1 MQKFQTKLKELWEK
15 IKGFF
20 QKLNKKTRILLGVCL
35 VVILAAVILLTLRM
49 NKKEYAVLCTDLS
62 ANDIS
67 TVVQFLGENGV
78 SDYKIQNDTI
88 LVPAGRETQLQ
99 FQLMASNRVN
109 NAYLYPYYTEHSGGI
124 NSQIQDERAWLISI
138 EQKLAAVV
146 RQFDGVQDATVSI
159 APGTERLYVLQDSA
173 SPSSAAVTI
182 TPYGSQPLKNEVVA
196 AIRDIV
202 KHSVQELAIENVSI
216 KDIYGNPYSDTS
228 VISQSSDATALK
240 LQHEEQISNNVR
252 QQVFDNLS
260 SIYGEDNVKVNVLC
274 SVEVARKIVDKTYYD
289 QPNGSVDGGGLITND
304 TLFWEVIR
312 DGSEPTGGTVG
323 TPTNSNL
330 PNYPDLEDELN
341 GNAQYAGEQ
350 IDRDYALNITKEQME
365 VLEGRLSDLRVIVT
379 VIQKC
384 ENSGA
389 MTIDALRDQVS
400 TLAGIGTT
408 ADVAASRVHVTI
420 APFAEN
426 TPAGADG
433 INGIL
438 LQGGW
443 VLYAAI
449 GGLVLFL
456 ILLLVV
462 ILLSRRSKK
471 RRLEWLRA
479 LEEEMMAA
487 EAAAEAAAIIAAAPP
502 TGGADIMEVN
512 TEKSMELRKNVR
524 QFAQN
529 NPEIAAQMVKAW
541 LKGEESSG

>member
-1 MQKFQTKLKELWEK
+1 M
-15 IKGFF
+15 
-20 QKLNKKTRILLGVCL
+20 
-35 VVILAAVILLTLRM
+35 
-49 NKKEYAVLCTDLS
+49 
-62 ANDIS
+62 
-67 TVVQFLGENGV
+67 
-78 SDYKIQNDTI
+78 
-88 LVPAGRETQLQ
+88 
-99 FQLMASNRVN
+99 
-109 NAYLYPYYTEHSGGI
+109 
-124 NSQIQDERAWLISI
+124 
-138 EQKLAAVV
+138 
-146 RQFDGVQDATVSI
+146 
-159 APGTERLYVLQDSA
+159 
-173 SPSSAAVTI
+173 
-182 TPYGSQPLKNEVVA
+182 
-196 AIRDIV
+196 
-202 KHSVQELAIENVSI
+202 
-216 KDIYGNPYSDTS
+216 
-228 VISQSSDATALK
+228 ISQSSDATALK

-289 QPNGSVDGGGLITND
+289 QPDGSVDGGGLITND

-379 VIQKC
+379 VNQKC

-471 RRLEWLRA
+471 RRLERQRA

>member
-1 MQKFQTKLKELWEK
+1 M
-15 IKGFF
+15 
-20 QKLNKKTRILLGVCL
+20 
-35 VVILAAVILLTLRM
+35 
-49 NKKEYAVLCTDLS
+49 
-62 ANDIS
+62 
-67 TVVQFLGENGV
+67 
-78 SDYKIQNDTI
+78 
-88 LVPAGRETQLQ
+88 
-99 FQLMASNRVN
+99 
-109 NAYLYPYYTEHSGGI
+109 
-124 NSQIQDERAWLISI
+124 
-138 EQKLAAVV
+138 
-146 RQFDGVQDATVSI
+146 
-159 APGTERLYVLQDSA
+159 
-173 SPSSAAVTI
+173 TI

-289 QPNGSVDGGGLITND
+289 QPENSVDGGGLITKD

-350 IDRDYALNITKEQME
+350 IDRAHALNITKEQME

-379 VIQKC
+379 VNQNC

-471 RRLEWLRA
+471 RRLERQRA